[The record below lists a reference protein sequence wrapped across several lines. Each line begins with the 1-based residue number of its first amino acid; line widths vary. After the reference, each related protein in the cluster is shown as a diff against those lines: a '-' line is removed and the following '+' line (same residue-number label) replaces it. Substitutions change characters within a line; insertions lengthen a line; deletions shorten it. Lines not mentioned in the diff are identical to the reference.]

1 MLHIFCALTLTF
13 DLSFAGQVG
22 YVIAG
27 MKEVK
32 DAQIGDT
39 FYIQNQPVEALP
51 GFKPAKCMVFA
62 GIQLSFKS
70 ICNGV
75 YFYNSVQ

>member
-1 MLHIFCALTLTF
+1 MPF
-13 DLSFAGQVG
+13 DFSYAGQVG

-39 FYIQNQPVEALP
+39 FYLQKHPVVALP
-51 GFKPAKCMVFA
+51 GFKPAKSMVFA
-62 GIQLSFKS
+62 GI
-70 ICNGV
+70 
-75 YFYNSVQ
+75 